1 MSNLRSFS
9 YFSNI
14 ELTKTPQKT
23 LMDSTKYVII
33 HVLLI
38 FQILAVPSCISS
50 LDTITLNQHIKDGDV
65 LLSSKKIFA
74 VGFFSPGSSPSRYV
88 RVGYNKVPE
97 KTVGWVANRDNPIT
111 GTGQV
116 MVVNGEH
123 GGVFFYDKDQ
133 NTRIWSANV
142 TISSP
147 NSFITGKLLDT
158 GNLLVLENNGSSSER
173 LLWQGFGYPTN
184 TMLPFMKL
192 GLNRRSGKFRF
203 RTSWKSEDDPGIG
216 SCSYWIDPGVFPQ
229 MFLYK
234 GQTPWWR
241 AGTWTGERWAGLHQ
255 MTIDFIFNASF
266 VNNEDELSDVFG

>member
-1 MSNLRSFS
+1 MYCL
-9 YFSNI
+9 
-14 ELTKTPQKT
+14 
-23 LMDSTKYVII
+23 
-33 HVLLI
+33 
-38 FQILAVPSCISS
+38 QILAVPSCISS
-50 LDTITLNQHIKDGDV
+50 LDTITLNQHIKDDV

-74 VGFFSPGSSPSRYV
+74 LGFFSPGSSPNRYV

-116 MVVNGEH
+116 MAVNGEH
-123 GGVFFYDKDQ
+123 GGLVIYDKDQ

-147 NSFITGKLLDT
+147 NSSITAKLLDT

-184 TMLPFMKL
+184 TMLPFTKL

-203 RTSWKSEDDPGIG
+203 LTSWKSEDDPEIG
-216 SCSYWIDPGVFPQ
+216 SCSYRIDPGGFPQ
-229 MFLYK
+229 MFL
-234 GQTPWWR
+234 QR
-241 AGTWTGERWAGLHQ
+241 S
-255 MTIDFIFNASF
+255 NSVVASW
-266 VNNEDELSDVFG
+266 NLDW